1 MGMCFTSEHHSSFC
15 SSEEGPVPDVV
26 ERMTALAFIQKYSK
40 NGEQSVVPGTMKPE
54 EKAVALTQETGLAR
68 GNIY

>member
-1 MGMCFTSEHHSSFC
+1 M
-15 SSEEGPVPDVV
+15 V

-40 NGEQSVVPGTMKPE
+40 NGEQFIVSGSMKTE
-54 EKAVALTQETGLAR
+54 EKVVALTQETGLAR